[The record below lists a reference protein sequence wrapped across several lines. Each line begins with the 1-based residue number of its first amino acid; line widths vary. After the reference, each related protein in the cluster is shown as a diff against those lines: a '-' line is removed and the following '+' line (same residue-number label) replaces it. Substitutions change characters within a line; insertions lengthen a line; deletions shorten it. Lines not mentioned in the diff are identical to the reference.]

1 MLLKSNSESS
11 LIEKDSDSYLYEAIE
26 ELFNFK
32 KSLKQKKNDKIYI
45 ITNNITECFKE
56 ELGIDFYK
64 EINKTKIEKKL
75 EDNIVKE
82 KIDKEIDNIKV
93 FNQSEEIEDENIE
106 IVNELFL
113 QHLRVNEKKYKDKEI
128 DLRIINDKKYQV
140 LFKDSGTRLNI
151 LIRKNNKK
159 LLHFIEGPTINKNN
173 ENNEDI
179 KNHEN
184 HDFNNNKSLK
194 IEHSVHHSIL
204 GNNSIN
210 GNGNLIDN
218 DNISQNN
225 ELIINFNHN
234 SLNMNLK
241 NFLRDIKEIYIKQI
255 SINALLKEP
264 INLEK
269 EYNNYLIVN
278 KKWFNKL
285 SKIFEDDNIYENE
298 DEMITT
304 FRNISKNT
312 DKIEK
317 QIFIKRK
324 KLLEEEDLLDLE
336 FEKRLKIKY
345 PKDFILIEENILKK
359 FNLDFNYDINKNKYT
374 MVFGDN
380 YLFIKDKEDNK
391 NIFAC
396 SKDNFFFSVNIIFKY
411 YDEEYFNQD
420 INKYVYNRGGLKYYL
435 ESGNYKE
442 DNSPQNITNSEGDFF
457 GQILILKDIR
467 KKETHWNSFNSCLCS
482 LILSLVNI
490 EKFNDA
496 IINLEQTDNNRII
509 SLLLDFLNSYNDDLI
524 KEIQNDIYKEKK
536 DNSNRNE
543 FENIIDY
550 ILTELHKD
558 LINIK
563 SFEPILDYDEKQA
576 FKRFEEKYLKNNYF
590 KTKNKFIGIKEI
602 IRYNDCCSLKR
613 YSFEI
618 FKYIFINSKIL
629 QKNNNLNDCVK
640 EWENQVNNE
649 EKKCDMCL
657 IENNSSVTTKIY
669 ENPEILIIILDN
681 IESEFEIKIGVQL
694 NINKCKYNLINC
706 ITNKDNNNLI
716 YKNQKWFI
724 LDKNLNFL
732 REVDNEEIE
741 IESLLKYPKV
751 LFYEKDGDENEV
763 KDNNLFESGCITDVF
778 YDNDYS
784 IDGILNQNNDK
795 NNINKNI
802 NENENII
809 NFNNNKDL
817 NNNPLNDPN
826 FLNCVNM
833 NNVNSMNNMYNMNY
847 MNNMNNMNNM
857 YNMNNMNNMNYMNNM
872 NNMNNMNYM
881 NNMNMNNINNMN
893 MNNMN
898 NMNMNNMNNINNMN
912 NMNYPNNN
920 INVPNNNMNNF
931 TNIMQ

>member
-1 MLLKSNSESS
+1 MNEHFNFYNFNNLKMLLESNFESP
-11 LIEKDSDSYLYEAIE
+11 LIEAIE
-26 ELFNFK
+26 VLSNFK

-45 ITNNITECFKE
+45 ITNNITECLKE
-56 ELGIDFYK
+56 ELGIDFYE

-93 FNQSEEIEDENIE
+93 FNQAEEIEDENIE
-106 IVNELFL
+106 IVNEIFL
-113 QHLRVNEKKYKDKEI
+113 QHLRVNEKKYKDKEKEF
-128 DLRIINDKKYQV
+128 RFINDKRYQI
-140 LFKDSGTRLNI
+140 LFKDSGTRLI
-151 LIRKNNKK
+151 FLIRKNNKK
-159 LLHFIEGPTINKNN
+159 LLHFIEGPTINKNI
-173 ENNEDI
+173 ENI

-184 HDFNNNKSLK
+184 HEFNNNKSSK
-194 IEHSVHHSIL
+194 IENSLHHSKV

-210 GNGNLIDN
+210 GNGNLIDDDNISRNNELN
-218 DNISQNN
+218 DNISRNN
-225 ELIINFNHN
+225 ELITDLNLSHN
-234 SLNMNLK
+234 SLNMDLK
-241 NFLRDIKEIYIKQI
+241 KFLRNIKEIYIQQI

-285 SKIFEDDNIYENE
+285 SKIFEDDKIYENE

-304 FRNISKNT
+304 YKNISKNT
-312 DKIEK
+312 DKIKK
-317 QIFIKRK
+317 QKFIKRT

-336 FEKRLKIKY
+336 FEKRLKINY

-359 FNLDFNYDINKNKYT
+359 FNLDLNYDINKNKYT
-374 MVFGDN
+374 MLFGDN

-411 YDEEYFNQD
+411 NDEQYFNHE
-420 INKYVYNRGGLKYYL
+420 INNYVYNRGGLKYYL

-442 DNSPQNITNSEGDFF
+442 DNSPQNITNSDGDFF
-457 GQILILKDIR
+457 GQILIIKDIR

-496 IINLEQTDNNRII
+496 IINFNETDNNRII
-509 SLLLDFLNSYNDDLI
+509 SLLFDFLSSYNDDLI
-524 KEIQNDIYKEKK
+524 KEIQKDIYKEKK
-536 DNSNRNE
+536 DNSNSND
-543 FENIIDY
+543 FEIIIDY

-576 FKRFEEKYLKNNYF
+576 FKRFEEKYLNNNYF

-602 IRYNDCCSLKR
+602 IRYNDCCNLAR

-618 FKYIFINSKIL
+618 FKYMFIKPEIL

-640 EWENQVNNE
+640 EWENQVIN
-649 EKKCDMCL
+649 EKKECDMCL
-657 IENNSSVTTKIY
+657 FENNSSVTTKIY

-681 IESEFEIKIGVQL
+681 IESEFEIKIGFQL

-706 ITNKDNNNLI
+706 ITNKDYNNLI

-751 LFYEKDGDENEV
+751 LFYEKDRDEDEV
-763 KDNNLFESGCITDVF
+763 ENYYLSKSGFFTQVF
-778 YDNDYS
+778 LDNDDS

-802 NENENII
+802 NENENNI
-809 NFNNNKDL
+809 N
-817 NNNPLNDPN
+817 PN
-826 FLNCVNM
+826 FFLED
-833 NNVNSMNNMYNMNY
+833 
-847 MNNMNNMNNM
+847 
-857 YNMNNMNNMNYMNNM
+857 
-872 NNMNNMNYM
+872 
-881 NNMNMNNINNMN
+881 IL
-893 MNNMN
+893 
-898 NMNMNNMNNINNMN
+898 
-912 NMNYPNNN
+912 
-920 INVPNNNMNNF
+920 
-931 TNIMQ
+931 